1 MTIDNSFV
9 NEGEPMMIGNKLKLL
24 RASTGLT
31 QEEFADFLGISRTTY
46 NPIERNRQVPTG
58 KIVEQIEEKLGI
70 KLDDPKIEQFMTIVN
85 PEPLAIA
92 A

>member
-1 MTIDNSFV
+1 MTTYNSFV
-9 NEGEPMMIGNKLKLL
+9 IEGATMMIGNKLKLL

-46 NPIERNRQVPTG
+46 NPIERNRQVPTD
-58 KIVEQIEEKLGI
+58 KIIEQIEDKLGI
-70 KLDDPKIEQFMTIVN
+70 KLDDPKIEQFMTIAK
-85 PEPLAIA
+85 PLALA